1 MSRCGGA
8 RCGCPLA
15 LAAAASAAASLR
27 PKASGAGHSAASGPR
42 LGGAATSASG
52 GGGSGS
58 SSSSG
63 GGFVLARKPE
73 LRRESGE
80 AAGRLR
86 PSAWLHEPLASS
98 TRALGKRAH
107 LAGAV
112 INPTRVGWR
121 AQR

>member
-52 GGGSGS
+52 GGGG
-58 SSSSG
+58 SSSG